1 MCEMKQVCVLIVDD
15 DSALLQALPQALALR
30 LKDVQVDTC
39 DSAFAAIECISVNDY
54 DAIISDIKMPGM
66 DGLALLAKIQELRPD
81 TPTLL
86 ITGHG
91 DHELAIKALRGGA
104 YDFIQ
109 KPIDRDYFVAALQRA
124 IQTHQLRIQVQEQQR
139 ALEQHNRS
147 LEQVVQERTREL
159 IAANA
164 VKDEF
169 ISMASHELKTPLS
182 SLKGMTQL
190 LHRRLQRA
198 GSKEV
203 ANLANMEN
211 AIRRME
217 MLVNDLL
224 STSFIEMGKFALY
237 KKTCD
242 LGELCRSLVDEFVL
256 GTNPPPA
263 IEVDIPAEP
272 IMVDLDSN
280 RIGQVVMNLLSNAR
294 KYSPPDS
301 LIGITLTK
309 NAGFCVISVR
319 DSGIGIAPERLPHI
333 FDRFYRV
340 PNIEVLRGSSV
351 GLGLGL
357 YISKEIVERHSG
369 HIEVASEA
377 GKGSIFSIFLPS
389 LVDTTEYALRAQLAR
404 QINSDMKS
412 N

>member
-1 MCEMKQVCVLIVDD
+1 MKQVCVLIVDD

-39 DSAFAAIECISVNDY
+39 DSAFSAIECIRANDY

-66 DGLALLAKIQELRPD
+66 DGLALLAKVRELRPD
-81 TPTLL
+81 IPTLL

-109 KPIDRDYFVAALQRA
+109 KPIDRDYFVAALRRA
-124 IQTHQLRIQVQEQQR
+124 IQTHQLRVQVQEQQR
-139 ALEQHNRS
+139 ALEQYNRS
-147 LEQVVQERTREL
+147 LEQAVQERTREL

-190 LHRRLQRA
+190 LHRRLQRM

-224 STSFIEMGKFALY
+224 STSFIDMGKLALT
-237 KKTCD
+237 KQNCD
-242 LGELCRSLVDEFVL
+242 LGELCRGLVEEFIM
-256 GTNPPPA
+256 GTNPSPDV
-263 IEVDIPAEP
+263 EVDVPAEP
-272 IMVDLDSN
+272 VMIELDSN

-294 KYSPPDS
+294 KYSPPAS
-301 LIGITLTK
+301 LITVSLTK
-309 NAGFCVISVR
+309 SADSCVIAVR
-319 DSGIGIAPERLPHI
+319 DNGVGIAPERLPHI

-357 YISKEIVERHSG
+357 YISKQIVERHGG
-369 HIEVASEA
+369 HIEVASEE
-377 GKGSIFSIFLPS
+377 GKGSVFSIFLPC
-389 LVDTTEYALRAQLAR
+389 VVNVTEYALRAQPTYLADGDA
-404 QINSDMKS
+404 S
-412 N
+412 